1 MKRWLILFVAAALF
15 AGCNA
20 GPQDEKG
27 KAKTTQRQERQI
39 AVQKLGESKADTVIF
54 LNRAEHVW
62 EELYFAAME
71 SKRKPIRED
80 GLTYRALP
88 SRFDSREKIVS
99 YFSRY
104 WTRPLAERMYDNLT
118 TKVVKGKVYLAGP
131 SALYPVL
138 ISTGNT
144 SLEKTEDGLLV
155 TVNEA
160 TSPSFASERTITYL
174 LVRDKKTKRYEIKSR
189 TGAYGSEQFE

>member
-15 AGCNA
+15 TGCNA
-20 GPQDEKG
+20 GSKDEKG
-27 KAKTTQRQERQI
+27 TAKTAQKQT

-62 EELYFAAME
+62 EELYYAAMD
-71 SKRKPIRED
+71 SKKKPIRED

-104 WTRPLAERMYDNLT
+104 WTRPMAERMYDHLT
-118 TKVVKGKVYLAGP
+118 TKVVKGQVYLANP

-144 SLEKTEDGLLV
+144 SLEKTPDGLLV
-155 TVNEA
+155 TVSEA
-160 TSPSFASERTITYL
+160 APSSFASERSITYL
-174 LVRDKKTKRYEIKSR
+174 LVRDKKSKRYEIKSR